1 MGTKDTF
8 RTLPIDLS
16 RLADAGRA
24 ALSASLDVA
33 AREGVAEFS
42 ALAPRMTTTHPPMR
56 SRVRVDG
63 RGGVIELYVATKRP
77 LLEYVEVSPGLST
90 DTTGRNRRLVTVTGW
105 RGRSVKVE
113 KGFVWNGKV
122 WRRSGRT
129 FVSARRY
136 LAAEGALPS
145 PAEILADAAEKVA
158 NAVTGA
164 IRVD

>member
-16 RLADAGRA
+16 RMADAGRA

-33 AREGVAEFS
+33 AREGVAKFS

-56 SRVRVDG
+56 SRVRVDEQ
-63 RGGVIELYVATKRP
+63 GGVIELYVATKRP

-113 KGFVWNGKV
+113 KGFIWNGKV
-122 WRRSGRT
+122 WRRTGRT

-136 LAAEGALPS
+136 LAGEGALPS

-158 NAVTGA
+158 DAVTGA
-164 IRVD
+164 LRVD

>member
-1 MGTKDTF
+1 MGIKDTF
-8 RTLPIDLS
+8 RTLPVDLF

-24 ALSASLDVA
+24 ALSASLDAA

-42 ALAPRMTTTHPPMR
+42 ALAPRLTTTHPPMR
-56 SRVRVDG
+56 SRVRADEQ
-63 RGGVIELYVATKRP
+63 GGVIELYVATKRP
-77 LLEYVEVSPGLST
+77 RLEYVAVSPGLST

-113 KGFVWNGKV
+113 KGFVWNGKA
-122 WRRSGRT
+122 WRRVGRT

-145 PAEILADAAEKVA
+145 PAEILADVAEKVA

-164 IRVD
+164 LRVD

>member
-16 RLADAGRA
+16 RMADAGRA

-56 SRVRVDG
+56 SRVRADEH
-63 RGGVIELYVATKRP
+63 GGVIELYVATKRP
-77 LLEYVEVSPGLST
+77 LLEYVAVSPALST
-90 DTTGRNRRLVTVTGW
+90 NTTGNNRRLVTVTGW

-113 KGFVWNGKV
+113 KGFIWNGRV
-122 WRRSGRT
+122 WRRVKRT

-145 PAEILADAAEKVA
+145 PAEILADVAEKVA

>member
-8 RTLPIDLS
+8 HTLPIDLS
-16 RLADAGRA
+16 RMADAGRA
-24 ALSASLDVA
+24 AFSASLDVA

-56 SRVRVDG
+56 SRVRVDE

-77 LLEYVEVSPGLST
+77 LLEYVEVSPDLST
-90 DTTGRNRRLVTVTGW
+90 NTTGRNRRLVTVTGW

-113 KGFVWNGKV
+113 KGFLWNGKV
-122 WRRSGRT
+122 WRRTGRT

-136 LAAEGALPS
+136 LAAEWALPS
-145 PAEILADAAEKVA
+145 PAEILADVAEKVA
-158 NAVTGA
+158 DAVTRA